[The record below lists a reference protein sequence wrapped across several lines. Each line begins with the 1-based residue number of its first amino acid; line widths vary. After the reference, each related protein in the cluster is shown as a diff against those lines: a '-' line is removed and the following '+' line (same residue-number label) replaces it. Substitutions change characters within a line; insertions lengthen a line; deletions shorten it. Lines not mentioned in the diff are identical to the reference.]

1 MFFTL
6 ILIAGLVLLVADAV
20 YSRALTGLR
29 RRATAA
35 QQQRPA
41 RDLTSP
47 SDRGWHTPLSQER
60 R

>member
-6 ILIAGLVLLVADAV
+6 ILIAAVALLAGDAI
-20 YSRALTGLR
+20 YARAKTGLR